1 MNPGFAAAES
11 CPRFSKERGQDKV
24 QVAVG
29 FDFHASLSQAWLAS
43 VDVFFPLSDHISF
56 GLGIFSWRLAAK
68 HQDRFGIDF
77 LIVQGTNAC

>member
-43 VDVFFPLSDHISF
+43 IDVFFF
-56 GLGIFSWRLAAK
+56 A
-68 HQDRFGIDF
+68 
-77 LIVQGTNAC
+77 